1 MRRPA
6 AGSARR
12 QLHTLA
18 PIAAA
23 PRTSRI
29 VPGKAARRTA
39 SSASAA
45 MPSSSNPNSRE
56 GLSSISRI
64 RVYTFGLHRNSLR
77 LERIVIDSWKTL
89 LQSQGAA
96 IEGGTVLHYGNPAAE
111 RAAAVDGTIV
121 ADLSQL
127 GVIAFSGEDAAAFL
141 QGQLTND
148 VRSLHADAAQWNGYC
163 SPKGRLLGNFLMW
176 RRGEDYCLQLS
187 GDLLAGVLKRL
198 SMFILRARVQGRD
211 ASDESVRLVVAGPQ
225 ALAAVGAAMGA
236 VPETAMRS
244 VSCEAGQAIRVG
256 ADKFVLSVAP
266 ARAAAVWQAL
276 RQTAAPVGAPVWDWL
291 RLNAGIPMIVA
302 ATREQFVPQMVN
314 LEAIGGVS
322 FQKGCYPGQEIVARS
337 QYLGKLK
344 RRMFLAHVEAE
355 AAPGD
360 SLYSADIEGQATG
373 TVVNAAPAPAGGFDV
388 LAVAQVE
395 SASTQTLH
403 LKSAD
408 GAALTLKPLPY
419 ALPE

>member
-1 MRRPA
+1 M
-6 AGSARR
+6 
-12 QLHTLA
+12 
-18 PIAAA
+18 
-23 PRTSRI
+23 
-29 VPGKAARRTA
+29 
-39 SSASAA
+39 
-45 MPSSSNPNSRE
+45 
-56 GLSSISRI
+56 
-64 RVYTFGLHRNSLR
+64 
-77 LERIVIDSWKTL
+77 IDSWKTL

-96 IEGGTVLHYGNPAAE
+96 IDGSTVLHYGDPAAE
-111 RAAAVDGTIV
+111 RAAAANGTIV

-127 GVIAFSGEDAAAFL
+127 GVIAFRGEDTATFL

-148 VRSLHADAAQWNGYC
+148 VRALHADGAQWNGYC

-176 RRGEDYCLQLS
+176 RQGEDYCLQLS
-187 GDLLAGVLKRL
+187 GDILPGVLKRL
-198 SMFILRARVQGRD
+198 SMFILRAKVQARD
-211 ASDESVRLVVAGPQ
+211 ASDETVRLVVAGPQ
-225 ALAAVGAAMGA
+225 AEAAVRAAMGT
-236 VPETAMRS
+236 VPDATMRS
-244 VSCEAGQAIRVG
+244 AATSVGQVIRVG

-266 ARAAAVWQAL
+266 EHATAVWQVL
-276 RQTAAPVGAPVWDWL
+276 RQPATPVGAPVWDWL

-302 ATREQFVPQMVN
+302 ATQEQFVPQMVN

-344 RRMFLAHVEAE
+344 RRMFLAHVDAE

-360 SLYSADIEGQATG
+360 NLYSADIEGQATG
-373 TVVNAAPAPAGGFDV
+373 TVVNAAPSPSGGFDV

-395 SASTQTLH
+395 SANSQTLH
-403 LKSAD
+403 LKAAD